1 MRQTPGEGNLG
12 ADRLSHVTSRTLGL
26 PTWLGKIVRIDGDD
40 RRFVIFT
47 SIAAY
52 LVISVAYNI
61 AQYQSLGAA
70 GVTVAALLFVAL
82 FSCFF
87 AVSHRGESWRFPRP
101 QNFWVGLWTPLV
113 TLFAWMSSFPSGER
127 FQEYYP
133 AFPLNSIDS
142 GGPIGR
148 DTVFHETLIQSIMNF
163 GYPSTGLNDVPLLVY
178 HTLSHYT
185 ESAILLISGLEP
197 LDSAGLFFDLKVV
210 LIVAS
215 IVLLLSA
222 ATKDRSFTTF
232 VVAVIVAVPALTSR
246 WLITWSLALWLTT
259 FILIATARFSHRA
272 ITSAARPTGATLVG
286 LGVIG
291 VALCL
296 GKISSGMIYILVVGI
311 HLLISHGRDRR
322 IYLMGTSWLVF
333 LVIYGWQFA
342 RDRTIVPAEDG
353 FSVWNGIKSVANMLL
368 LNGKFPQYT
377 QDLYV
382 LGGVIIITWV
392 LYRRQSTVA
401 LALSLATGFAG
412 ICVLQFL
419 GTNPHDVRYFA
430 QALFFVVL
438 LFTVLEIL
446 SITPTAS
453 LAKPITNAVFRRWS
467 YVAFVGVLAIA
478 VTGIGRAPLDV
489 LAKSPASIIKPFSD
503 ARPTN
508 DATSPRIEEFRHD
521 LKTFMESEGL
531 NKRNSLLFIPSE
543 VWPDLSA
550 RLAESDSLKAGK
562 SWAHPFV
569 IYAATGVPLLNGIV
583 AWEDFYGFSAYSE
596 RNVMIP
602 VAQLPNSDPCRFG
615 KTIIIVA
622 KWHPAAFS
630 TQCGVSG
637 E

>member
-1 MRQTPGEGNLG
+1 MG
-12 ADRLSHVTSRTLGL
+12 ADRLNHVTSRTLKL
-26 PTWLGKIVRIDGDD
+26 PTWLGKIGRIDGDD

-52 LVISVAYNI
+52 LGISVTYNI

-70 GVTVAALLFVAL
+70 RVTVAALLFVAL
-82 FSCFF
+82 FLCFF
-87 AVSHRGESWRFPRP
+87 ALSHRGESWRFPRP
-101 QNFWVGLWTPLV
+101 QNFWVGLWIPLV

-148 DTVFHETLIQSIMNF
+148 DTLFHETLIQSIMSF

-222 ATKDRSFTTF
+222 ATKNRSFTTF

-311 HLLISHGRDRR
+311 HLLISHARDRR
-322 IYLMGTSWLVF
+322 IYLLGTSWLVF
-333 LVIYGWQFA
+333 LVVYGWQFA

-353 FSVWNGIKSVANMLL
+353 FSVWNGIKSVAKMML

-392 LYRRQSTVA
+392 LYRRRSTVA

-446 SITPTAS
+446 SIPPTAS
-453 LAKPITNAVFRRWS
+453 LAKPITSAGFRRWS

-478 VTGIGRAPLDV
+478 VTGTGRAPLDV
-489 LAKSPASIIKPFSD
+489 LAESPTSIIKPFSEV
-503 ARPTN
+503 RPTN

-521 LKTFMESEGL
+521 LKSFMASEGL

-562 SWAHPFV
+562 SWSHPFV
-569 IYAATGVPLLNGIV
+569 VYAATGVPLLNGIV
-583 AWEDFYGFSAYSE
+583 AWEDYYGFSAYSE
-596 RNVMIP
+596 RNVVIP
-602 VAQLPNSDPCRFG
+602 AAQLPNSDPCRFG
-615 KTIIIVA
+615 KTIITVA

-630 TQCGVSG
+630 TQCGASG

>member
-1 MRQTPGEGNLG
+1 MG
-12 ADRLSHVTSRTLGL
+12 ADRLSHVTSGTLKL

-82 FSCFF
+82 FICFF

-101 QNFWVGLWTPLV
+101 QNFWAGLWIPLV

-148 DTVFHETLIQSIMNF
+148 DTVFHETLIQSIMSF

-322 IYLMGTSWLVF
+322 IYLLGTSWLVF
-333 LVIYGWQFA
+333 LVIYSWQFA
-342 RDRTIVPAEDG
+342 RDRTLVPSEDG
-353 FSVWNGIKSVANMLL
+353 FSAWNGIKSVAKMIL

-392 LYRRQSTVA
+392 LYRRRSTIA

-446 SITPTAS
+446 SIPPTAS
-453 LAKPITNAVFRRWS
+453 LAKPITSAGFRRWS

-478 VTGIGRAPLDV
+478 VTGTGRAPLDV
-489 LAKSPASIIKPFSD
+489 LAESPTSIIKPFSD
-503 ARPTN
+503 VRPTN
-508 DATSPRIEEFRHD
+508 DTTSPRIEEFRHD
-521 LKTFMESEGL
+521 LKSFMASEGL

-569 IYAATGVPLLNGIV
+569 VYAATGVPLLNGIV
-583 AWEDFYGFSAYSE
+583 AWEDYYGFSAYSE
-596 RNVMIP
+596 RNVVIP
-602 VAQLPNSDPCRFG
+602 AAQLPNSDPCRFG
-615 KTIIIVA
+615 KTIITVA

-630 TQCGVSG
+630 TQCGASG